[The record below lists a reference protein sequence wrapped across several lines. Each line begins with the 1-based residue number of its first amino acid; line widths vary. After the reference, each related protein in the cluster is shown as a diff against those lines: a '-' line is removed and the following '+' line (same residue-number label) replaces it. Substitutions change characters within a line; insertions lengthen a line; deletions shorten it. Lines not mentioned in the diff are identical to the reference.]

1 MAEMAAH
8 DLDVVVLGRAAN
20 VRYMTGAPPLW
31 TAGTRAFGP
40 SCVVIRSTGAIH
52 MLSTWDEGVPEEI
65 PHENL
70 YGITWNPMNLVTV
83 LKGIDGAAGP
93 RRVGTDALTPRFAQL
108 LPMAFPS
115 AELVDCEPAMQAARR
130 IKTTEEV
137 AAIRAATGVAE
148 DALAAAVGELRA
160 GVTERELTG
169 IFMDAMASR
178 GVTTPARQDVARITS
193 RHGQR
198 GRVGDERTRAGDLVA
213 FSAGVVAGGYTAEVG
228 RTWPVPENGSV
239 GHADLYRRWDAL
251 WTRLLA
257 ACQPRA
263 SGTALITAYEAAGEP
278 PPSMPSARGLG
289 LGFDAPVVT
298 GDLPKTAAA
307 VRLEPGVVLA
317 VTGCVSDERGSVVQ
331 QEIVRI
337 TPDGPELLSSSPFW
351 HS

>member
-1 MAEMAAH
+1 MATEILPDDRALRFGRRQRAMAEMAAH

-213 FSAGVVAGGYTAEVG
+213 VTPPRSDGRGPYQRTAASVTPTSTG
-228 RTWPVPENGSV
+228 DGMRCGHVCSPHASPV
-239 GHADLYRRWDAL
+239 R
-251 WTRLLA
+251 
-257 ACQPRA
+257 Q
-263 SGTALITAYEAAGEP
+263 EP
-278 PPSMPSARGLG
+278 P
-289 LGFDAPVVT
+289 
-298 GDLPKTAAA
+298 
-307 VRLEPGVVLA
+307 
-317 VTGCVSDERGSVVQ
+317 
-331 QEIVRI
+331 
-337 TPDGPELLSSSPFW
+337 SSPPTKRPGSRRRRCRAPAGSAW
-351 HS
+351 ASTLRW